1 MSPLSPRDT
10 LVYSVFS
17 AVSALTVLVLLA
29 GAIVTAFRDDPAPE
43 QSVEPAQQATASEN
57 RDALSAALRS
67 YSVVSDKRT
76 PRLDIHTFGLPGAA
90 SLNSAIEEHVLS
102 MIEESGG
109 FAGHAAFDPV
119 QTAPVHRWP
128 ATAFTPAQTSLD
140 DAPPARVDPRAV
152 NISTRVLASGGN
164 FVVTAVDAE
173 SPRQQT
179 RLLLTDLAHDRTVNA
194 RRLFAA
200 PVDPAAIG
208 ADDTD
213 TLTIDDEP
221 VSDTDLS
228 SIGDRVQKA
237 LHISFQLPQPDDLR
251 SLDFSCALL
260 PCVALTYDDGPGE
273 AKSER
278 TILDAADEAN
288 IRVTYFLLGKN
299 TDSSP
304 EVAERIIAAGHE
316 VDNHTF
322 SHVRMDTTASAK
334 IRKEIGRTD
343 KSLQS
348 VGVKDEPLVRPP
360 YGALDKR
367 ASHVLGGPAII
378 WDVDTGDWQHR
389 DTKKTIRRVQSQTKP
404 GSIVLMHS
412 IHPSTAKAAPAVFSA
427 VADKGLYAVTVRELF
442 SGIEL
447 KQGGSYFC
455 RGYSDE
461 LCSNPEH
468 PAVMKN

>member
-1 MSPLSPRDT
+1 M
-10 LVYSVFS
+10 
-17 AVSALTVLVLLA
+17 
-29 GAIVTAFRDDPAPE
+29 
-43 QSVEPAQQATASEN
+43 
-57 RDALSAALRS
+57 
-67 YSVVSDKRT
+67 
-76 PRLDIHTFGLPGAA
+76 
-90 SLNSAIEEHVLS
+90 
-102 MIEESGG
+102 
-109 FAGHAAFDPV
+109 
-119 QTAPVHRWP
+119 
-128 ATAFTPAQTSLD
+128 
-140 DAPPARVDPRAV
+140 
-152 NISTRVLASGGN
+152 
-164 FVVTAVDAE
+164 
-173 SPRQQT
+173 
-179 RLLLTDLAHDRTVNA
+179 
-194 RRLFAA
+194 
-200 PVDPAAIG
+200 
-208 ADDTD
+208 
-213 TLTIDDEP
+213 
-221 VSDTDLS
+221 
-228 SIGDRVQKA
+228 
-237 LHISFQLPQPDDLR
+237 
-251 SLDFSCALL
+251 
-260 PCVALTYDDGPGE
+260 ALTYDDGPGE

-412 IHPSTAKAAPAVFSA
+412 IHPSTAKAASRFSRPWRTK
-427 VADKGLYAVTVRELF
+427 DSTVTVR
-442 SGIEL
+442 SSSPGSSW
-447 KQGGSYFC
+447 KQGGSYFAAASSMSC
-455 RGYSDE
+455 ARTPSI
-461 LCSNPEH
+461 LR
-468 PAVMKN
+468 